1 MKNARILLF
10 RISLVTFASAL
21 LAAGCGDSKSDPA
34 ATATAGASGGG
45 GSANTATG
53 ASRAGAA
60 GTGGTGTNEGNPN
73 VSLVDPNRDMSIP
86 INLAESGAV
95 SCGGGG
101 DFCIPPSL
109 TCCTSGTPGGMN
121 TFSCASSSSACPD
134 GTVTSADCSSGLS
147 CGAGQLCCQADNDEG
162 GTTASCETACAD
174 GADQLCVDDD
184 ECAGGG
190 VCNNGTCGP
199 PACTADSCATGEL
212 CCRAQLGGFNVAAP
226 ACVAGAT
233 CPGGSQQVCADATDC
248 PADNTCAAVGFGQ
261 NNVLVCTPPPC
272 TPTSCG
278 AGQEC
283 CVGAQLGGNPTCVPS
298 DPATQ
303 VCPGNSRVVCITD
316 AECEVVAGTACLLNP
331 QGGGSLS
338 CRVPPPAPVGD
349 AGAADGG

>member
-1 MKNARILLF
+1 MKNSRILF
-10 RISLVTFASAL
+10 RISFVTFASAL
-21 LAAGCGDSKSDPA
+21 LASACGESKSDPA
-34 ATATAGASGGG
+34 VAAAAGASGRG
-45 GSANTATG
+45 GSGNTSIG
-53 ASRAGAA
+53 SSGAGAP
-60 GTGGTGTNEGNPN
+60 GTSGTTNEGNPGN

-109 TCCTSGTPGGMN
+109 TCCTSGAPGGMN
-121 TFSCASSSSACPD
+121 TFSCASAASACPD
-134 GTVTSADCSSGLS
+134 GTVTSADCSSELS
-147 CGAGQLCCQADNDEG
+147 CGAGQICCQVDNDEG

-174 GADQLCVDDD
+174 GADQLCVEDD

-212 CCRAQLGGFNVAAP
+212 CCRQGGGFNAAAP
-226 ACVAGAT
+226 ACVTGAA

-248 PADNTCAAVGFGQ
+248 PAENTCAAVGFGQ

-283 CVGAQLGGNPTCVPS
+283 CVGAQLGGNPTCAPS
-298 DPATQ
+298 DPATA

-316 AECEVVAGTACLLNP
+316 TECEVVPGTACLLNP

-338 CRVPPPAPVGD
+338 CRVPPPVLVGD
-349 AGAADGG
+349 AGVADGG